1 MIQEIQ
7 VRVLPVVASSE
18 QNIKRFVAE
27 DRGIDIRTINAVRV
41 LKRSID
47 ARQRKIFINLTVRLL
62 CGYGIWRRERQA
74 GCHSGGRGSW
84 RTVRFASPYRVRTAP
99 DSLGAWKERE
109 RP

>member
-47 ARQRKIFINLTVRLL
+47 ARQRKIFINLTVRLYINEMPEDDAYVVTE
-62 CGYGIWRRERQA
+62 YGDV
-74 GCHSGGRGSW
+74 SGKPAVIVVGEGPMDCSL
-84 RTVRFASPYRVRTAP
+84 RFA
-99 DSLGAWKERE
+99 L
-109 RP
+109 